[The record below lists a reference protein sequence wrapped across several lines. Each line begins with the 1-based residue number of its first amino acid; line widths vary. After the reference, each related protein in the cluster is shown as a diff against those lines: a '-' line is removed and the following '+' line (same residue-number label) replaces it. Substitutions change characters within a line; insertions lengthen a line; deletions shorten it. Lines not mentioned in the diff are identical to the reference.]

1 NTIQKSL
8 ENIGIQNIKRGSR
21 FDFEGDI
28 VIYCNNDVNERENLL
43 ECMDFSQ
50 NKIFIFV
57 GNKESLGII
66 SPIIKNLDDW
76 KEFENI
82 LEIGAD
88 NIKENTT
95 FTSNSIL
102 SSMLSFE
109 IIKYVTNCLQSDL
122 INAAYILNTDT
133 LKGNFVQVKK
143 KIDLKQDFIETFKQ
157 SSGGNGLYINKI
169 GRGSRKQIPLSQWEV
184 ELDKLGDM
192 NSEKIKVVSFGDTHQ
207 EARFNTYYKT
217 IEHLIINGE
226 FNLEESYSFKNLD
239 TITLAI
245 DEQFKRKLTISCDI
259 DKELAIR
266 KAILKA
272 ILKREINVI
281 DNYQEL
287 SPLKISDYIDN
298 KNIQYYCKLI
308 NILKAKI
315 ELRFKKLVEGLF
327 LVVVSDNSYRGVSIG
342 FNLNTALEN
351 ALRQFIN
358 NLQNS
363 IYTINIED
371 VIFKRINDWDDEC
384 IREFLTDEK
393 LEVFICSIQNNVI
406 SAEIS
411 IVGAI
416 LIES

>member
-1 NTIQKSL
+1 
-8 ENIGIQNIKRGSR
+8 
-21 FDFEGDI
+21 
-28 VIYCNNDVNERENLL
+28 
-43 ECMDFSQ
+43 M
-50 NKIFIFV
+50 
-57 GNKESLGII
+57 
-66 SPIIKNLDDW
+66 
-76 KEFENI
+76 
-82 LEIGAD
+82 
-88 NIKENTT
+88 
-95 FTSNSIL
+95 
-102 SSMLSFE
+102 
-109 IIKYVTNCLQSDL
+109 
-122 INAAYILNTDT
+122 
-133 LKGNFVQVKK
+133 
-143 KIDLKQDFIETFKQ
+143 
-157 SSGGNGLYINKI
+157 
-169 GRGSRKQIPLSQWEV
+169 
-184 ELDKLGDM
+184 DKLGDM